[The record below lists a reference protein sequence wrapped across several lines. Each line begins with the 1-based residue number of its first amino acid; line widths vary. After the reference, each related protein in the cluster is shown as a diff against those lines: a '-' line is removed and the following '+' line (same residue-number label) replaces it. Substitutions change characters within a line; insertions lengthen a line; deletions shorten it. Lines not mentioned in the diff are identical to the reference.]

1 MLRRPVLALTSL
13 LLLAV
18 MAVQLVQVASF
29 EVRRMALRREMK
41 QQIRQGLPQHE
52 LVRFTF
58 SSAEYEALEKE
69 DGGREF
75 WVEGHIYD
83 VVRRTTGPDGSV
95 HIQAVDDRDEA
106 RLMAGLN
113 DLLQNSMDD
122 KGMGRDRA
130 RAVVAAFAPAMP
142 IGPVSLA
149 VIEPGR
155 ALRYPAHGDPVLE
168 RAPADLFHPPR
179 S

>member
-1 MLRRPVLALTSL
+1 
-13 LLLAV
+13 
-18 MAVQLVQVASF
+18 
-29 EVRRMALRREMK
+29 MK
-41 QQIRQGLPQHE
+41 E

-58 SSAEYEALEKE
+58 TPAEYEALEKE

-75 WVEGHIYD
+75 WVDGHIYD
-83 VVRRTTGPDGSV
+83 VVRSMKEADGKV
-95 HIQAVDDRDEA
+95 NIEAVDDRDEA

-130 RAVVAAFAPAMP
+130 RAVVAALAAALP
-142 IGPVSLA
+142 IWPVRLA

-155 ALRYPAHGDPVLE
+155 ALRYPAQGDPVLE
-168 RAPADLFHPPR
+168 RASGDLFHPPR